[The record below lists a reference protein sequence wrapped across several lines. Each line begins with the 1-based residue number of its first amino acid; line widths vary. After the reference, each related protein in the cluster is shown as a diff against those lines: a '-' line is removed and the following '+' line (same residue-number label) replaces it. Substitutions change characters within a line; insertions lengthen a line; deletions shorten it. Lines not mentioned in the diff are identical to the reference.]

1 MQDAPDVD
9 LVRHVEVEDGERVAV
24 ESDVSESGDAEL
36 EAESGCVGVRAAPDA
51 GQGALDAVDE
61 AAGDV
66 GAGVVPVVVE
76 GGVDV
81 SDGSTAVGSAWS
93 RGLVS

>member
-9 LVRHVEVEDGERVAV
+9 LVRHVEVEDGEWVAV

-36 EAESGCVGVRAAPDA
+36 EAESECAGVRAVPDA

-66 GAGVVPVVVE
+66 GAGAVPV
-76 GGVDV
+76 
-81 SDGSTAVGSAWS
+81 SS
-93 RGLVS
+93 RGRCRRQ